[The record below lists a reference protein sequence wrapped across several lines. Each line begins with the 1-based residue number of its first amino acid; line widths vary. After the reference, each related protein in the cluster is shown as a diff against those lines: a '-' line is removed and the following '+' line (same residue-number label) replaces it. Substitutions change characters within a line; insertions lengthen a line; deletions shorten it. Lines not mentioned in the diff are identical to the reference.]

1 MRDGV
6 LLILLFGAVLFVL
19 DVITVVVSQG
29 DAGKLS
35 GLNRETV
42 GIL

>member
-29 DAGKLS
+29 DAGRRR
-35 GLNRETV
+35 GGRQV
-42 GIL
+42 PI